1 MAGRAV
7 ATTVMYVSFIKVGL
21 YQCDNV
27 LAGLVTVRTTW
38 VDVLQ
43 WSRRIL
49 LAFCLS
55 PWRVLRGNRIG
66 NTNADELDSILV
78 DADHDNVPKIVSPLE
93 SDQDAEDPETE
104 RILDESESGETEG
117 TDSLQTESDKVNE
130 QEEKKKEKEKEDEA
144 AEEDKGEDDGDAD
157 GDSQPDSS
165 PPATDENMEQHEKQ
179 NGRREDPFHGI
190 VYIDQVIA

>member
-130 QEEKKKEKEKEDEA
+130 QEEKKKEKEDEA